1 MDVFAETFKLHI
13 FCNMY
18 TIKDNI
24 VDLYMCINI
33 VNTNTHIYIY
43 IYIYIYMLVLVYTIY
58 TV

>member
-18 TIKDNI
+18 TIKGNI

-33 VNTNTHIYIY
+33 VNTNT
-43 IYIYIYMLVLVYTIY
+43 YIYMLVLVYTIY